1 MKKQAILIT
10 AYKEVNTLSKLITL
24 FGENFNFYI
33 HIDKKS
39 NLSTEGLDRF
49 DNVFVSKKYK
59 VNWGGFNHLKAILH
73 LSKEALK
80 NNENTFFHL
89 ITGEDFPIKSVK
101 EFLALDQSKNYLDY
115 FEVTDVHDVWFDR
128 LNTFQFYDY
137 FNAKIE
143 KQLYYLSII
152 VRLQRKY
159 KINRSYSKSFPQKVY
174 AGSTYWS
181 LNRNAL
187 EYVINYPDTNILTR
201 FKYTFCSEEFYFQTI
216 LLNSPLVNSIVCKN
230 LRYYDWDSGR
240 GGYPAF
246 LDMTDF
252 DKLIS
257 LKDYF
262 FARKIKSSS
271 LLREQLFSHI
281 APKHSNK

>member
-1 MKKQAILIT
+1 M
-10 AYKEVNTLSKLITL
+10 VNL
-24 FGENFNFYI
+24 FWNM
-33 HIDKKS
+33 
-39 NLSTEGLDRF
+39 T
-49 DNVFVSKKYK
+49 
-59 VNWGGFNHLKAILH
+59 
-73 LSKEALK
+73 
-80 NNENTFFHL
+80 
-89 ITGEDFPIKSVK
+89 
-101 EFLALDQSKNYLDY
+101 
-115 FEVTDVHDVWFDR
+115 
-128 LNTFQFYDY
+128 
-137 FNAKIE
+137 
-143 KQLYYLSII
+143 
-152 VRLQRKY
+152 Y

-240 GGYPAF
+240 GRYPAF